1 MNSREVIEEAQN
13 FDEKAHTE
21 ARANL
26 EEGLRREEIFSRQKS
41 RVAWLK
47 DGDRSTKF
55 FMASTVTRRRRNY
68 IQCLK
73 NDQGESIENMKD
85 IVQLFID
92 KFTSTFSKN
101 GSRLKFNAEEWTHL
115 KIDDIAR
122 DDLLDAPS
130 EEEVLKALASMG
142 INKAPGPDGFPLA
155 FFRSHWDTIRVDF
168 IKFINHFF
176 ATAELPQ
183 YINYTNIVL
192 VPKKDCPSMVCD
204 FRPIALCNVQYKC
217 ISKIITTRLRDILPS
232 IISPTQTAFIKG
244 RCITENTAIAK
255 EIIHSM
261 SQKKG
266 SKGFMM
272 IKLDMEKAYDKMDW
286 DFLME
291 ALSFHGF
298 KNPLLGWIKS
308 CIQIQSMN
316 VLINGVKQGSINPTS
331 GLRQGDPLSPTLF
344 IVAADLLSRLLQD
357 YTNNGRIKGFKVTR
371 TAPSIT
377 HLMFADDVVLF
388 GQATIKEA
396 QAFMECLQTYCAW
409 SGQAVNLRK
418 STVFFSKGVPRNR
431 INDITS
437 LLGMC
442 KMKNDASYLGIPLFR
457 SKKRS
462 NDMQY
467 LVQRVLSR
475 IEGWKSR
482 LLSKAGRTCL
492 VQSVRTSIPLYVAT
506 SEVIPSGIAN
516 KMEQGLRKF
525 WWGDNEKRNSI
536 HTISWSSLC
545 KSKFKG
551 GLGIRRIKD
560 FNSSLL
566 LKWGWKLIT
575 DPQNL
580 WCSIMNEKYL
590 KGRNLFDVEKKG
602 TESMLWKAILKSRP
616 LLKEGLCRKIGDGT
630 TTSIWFDAW
639 VPNGEHMP
647 QPLLDA
653 TQGANLVSYFINENM
668 SWNEGRVRLW
678 FNDRDSRNILNI
690 GLPAQTQ
697 PDASRCLTSVLFA
710 KRERRLL
717 YTCSGNATMHRQFG
731 LEVDLWGVRSD
742 QLHCTNWISWMA
754 WFLDKNH
761 RPQLLSFDEFM
772 TGALYI
778 FKVIWE
784 ARNEVI
790 HGSSIR
796 PIMEAIN
803 LVNRLYNDHRSR
815 WNSKAGKSVHKRI
828 TDAGWWNC
836 CTDVSIQPNHSFGA
850 AVFRDHMDRIVL
862 IYSERFSATDPTL
875 AEASM
880 LASAAEYAMGNL
892 KGKVVFYCDNDVV
905 VANCSTIWNTN
916 QVLDIKGV
924 ADRFK
929 SAVRL
934 LEDSK
939 LRKVDRIFN
948 FLAHNSAKWAAA
960 VNATGVLDLGSMD
973 VNIFSDVR
981 EWAPD

>member
-1 MNSREVIEEAQN
+1 
-13 FDEKAHTE
+13 
-21 ARANL
+21 
-26 EEGLRREEIFSRQKS
+26 
-41 RVAWLK
+41 
-47 DGDRSTKF
+47 
-55 FMASTVTRRRRNY
+55 
-68 IQCLK
+68 
-73 NDQGESIENMKD
+73 
-85 IVQLFID
+85 
-92 KFTSTFSKN
+92 
-101 GSRLKFNAEEWTHL
+101 
-115 KIDDIAR
+115 
-122 DDLLDAPS
+122 
-130 EEEVLKALASMG
+130 
-142 INKAPGPDGFPLA
+142 
-155 FFRSHWDTIRVDF
+155 
-168 IKFINHFF
+168 
-176 ATAELPQ
+176 
-183 YINYTNIVL
+183 
-192 VPKKDCPSMVCD
+192 
-204 FRPIALCNVQYKC
+204 
-217 ISKIITTRLRDILPS
+217 
-232 IISPTQTAFIKG
+232 
-244 RCITENTAIAK
+244 
-255 EIIHSM
+255 
-261 SQKKG
+261 
-266 SKGFMM
+266 
-272 IKLDMEKAYDKMDW
+272 
-286 DFLME
+286 
-291 ALSFHGF
+291 
-298 KNPLLGWIKS
+298 
-308 CIQIQSMN
+308 
-316 VLINGVKQGSINPTS
+316 
-331 GLRQGDPLSPTLF
+331 
-344 IVAADLLSRLLQD
+344 
-357 YTNNGRIKGFKVTR
+357 
-371 TAPSIT
+371 
-377 HLMFADDVVLF
+377 
-388 GQATIKEA
+388 
-396 QAFMECLQTYCAW
+396 
-409 SGQAVNLRK
+409 
-418 STVFFSKGVPRNR
+418 
-431 INDITS
+431 
-437 LLGMC
+437 
-442 KMKNDASYLGIPLFR
+442 
-457 SKKRS
+457 
-462 NDMQY
+462 
-467 LVQRVLSR
+467 
-475 IEGWKSR
+475 
-482 LLSKAGRTCL
+482 
-492 VQSVRTSIPLYVAT
+492 
-506 SEVIPSGIAN
+506 
-516 KMEQGLRKF
+516 
-525 WWGDNEKRNSI
+525 
-536 HTISWSSLC
+536 
-545 KSKFKG
+545 
-551 GLGIRRIKD
+551 
-560 FNSSLL
+560 
-566 LKWGWKLIT
+566 
-575 DPQNL
+575 
-580 WCSIMNEKYL
+580 
-590 KGRNLFDVEKKG
+590 
-602 TESMLWKAILKSRP
+602 
-616 LLKEGLCRKIGDGT
+616 
-630 TTSIWFDAW
+630 
-639 VPNGEHMP
+639 
-647 QPLLDA
+647 
-653 TQGANLVSYFINENM
+653 M

-697 PDASRCLTSVLFA
+697 PDASRWLGDPRGTFSVKSAYKLVTHSALQDQSTWDWKILWNSPIHGRLNLTSVLFA